1 MAPPKRSGKEWF
13 RKYFLE
19 GEMAKEKH
27 YFQGMGRSH
36 GCKKATFGWSQDYS
50 TMKMVKLWLES
61 YLNRDLKICY
71 SLRSSTNR
79 HSNGS
84 SQEPG
89 PKCTMV
95 YEVNREAS
103 SLGRRAY
110 SLHDRAHHLVEL
122 RNQVQLLG
130 SLSWQIF
137 YFNHHDFRIYKR
149 R

>member
-1 MAPPKRSGKEWF
+1 LVEARTTPRWKW
-13 RKYFLE
+13 LN
-19 GEMAKEKH
+19 
-27 YFQGMGRSH
+27 
-36 GCKKATFGWSQDYS
+36 S
-50 TMKMVKLWLES
+50 TMKMVKLLWLEL
-61 YLNRDLKICY
+61 YLNRDRKICY
-71 SLRSSTNR
+71 SVRSSTNR
-79 HSNGS
+79 HPNGS
-84 SQEPG
+84 PEEPG

-110 SLHDRAHHLVEL
+110 SLHDRADHLVEL

-130 SLSWQIF
+130 PLSWQIF